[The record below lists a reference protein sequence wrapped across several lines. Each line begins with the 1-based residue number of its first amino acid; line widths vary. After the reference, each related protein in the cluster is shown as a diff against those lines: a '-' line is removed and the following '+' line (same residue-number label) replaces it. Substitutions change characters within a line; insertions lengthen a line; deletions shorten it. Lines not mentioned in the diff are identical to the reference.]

1 MISVGGIEGP
11 ALYTKGVRIQLVVI
25 PAEAGTHMRKGYRL
39 TRELCQYGFSPA
51 RE

>member
-11 ALYTKGVRIQLVVI
+11 ALYTKGVRTQLVVI
-25 PAEAGTHMRKGYRL
+25 PAEAGTRMLKGCQI
-39 TRELCQYGFSPA
+39 TRELCQYGFPPA